1 MTMTKEEKQRKMEEK
16 KWQAQDDAYIMAKY
30 QEILND
36 KVRMNRALKEA
47 QKQASEMQKR
57 ADVMKKIAN
66 KKGK

>member
-30 QEILND
+30 QEILTD